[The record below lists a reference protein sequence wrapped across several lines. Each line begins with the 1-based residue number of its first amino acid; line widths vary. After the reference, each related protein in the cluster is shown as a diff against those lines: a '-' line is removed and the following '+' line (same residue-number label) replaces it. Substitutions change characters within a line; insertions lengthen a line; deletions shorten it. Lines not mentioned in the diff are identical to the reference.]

1 MTDDNRRR
9 SSHLTRPMVQTSP
22 PRIDIGLFDLLEE
35 YLAHGDLVSQTRLG
49 LFPHDKPRS
58 VRARFEPVGRAD
70 EFNQLEKEVLIRHR
84 LGYFQATVKAF
95 YFADHYIS
103 TGLGLPWRRLR
114 LSALLR
120 WLRPRVPARE
130 LALFYFVD
138 AEQGALLVR
147 DTTAFH
153 FQRWG
158 AHYYVS
164 IIETGAAGD
173 PPQWH
178 YSAADWI
185 KRLMTP
191 FGDAA
196 RMREL
201 AGDDAQGLAALTAIG
216 PYLSGD

>member
-1 MTDDNRRR
+1 M
-9 SSHLTRPMVQTSP
+9 LPTSP
-22 PRIDIGLFDLLEE
+22 PPIDIGLFELLEE

-58 VRARFEPVGRAD
+58 LRARFEPVGRDD
-70 EFNQLEKEVLIRHR
+70 EFNQLEKPVRIRYR
-84 LGYFQATVKAF
+84 LGYFTATVKAF
-95 YFADHYIS
+95 YFADRYIS

-138 AEQGALLVR
+138 ADQGALLVQ

-153 FQRWG
+153 FQRCG

-164 IIETGAAGD
+164 IIETGAAAD
-173 PPQWH
+173 PPHWR

-196 RMREL
+196 RMRAL
-201 AGDDAQGLAALTAIG
+201 AGEDAQALAALAAIG
-216 PYLSGD
+216 PYLSGE